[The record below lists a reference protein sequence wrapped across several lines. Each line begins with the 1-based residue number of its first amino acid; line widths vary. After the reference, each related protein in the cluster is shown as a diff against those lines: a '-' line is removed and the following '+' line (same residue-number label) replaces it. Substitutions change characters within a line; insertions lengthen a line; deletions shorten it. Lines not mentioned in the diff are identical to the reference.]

1 MDMACAGDRRKRYL
15 SKENDM
21 PWRVLRDL
29 SPKIIAGQFNLR
41 SQQLGGTRG
50 GSRDHRCETAAIP
63 KQRVIVF
70 GLNLFGSKTSKM

>member
-41 SQQLGGTRG
+41 
-50 GSRDHRCETAAIP
+50 
-63 KQRVIVF
+63 
-70 GLNLFGSKTSKM
+70 